1 MAAKP
6 SQRKR
11 PRFCKKCLKGFMAVG
26 KQTHCGDC
34 RNILEGQRKGAEG
47 EA

>member
-11 PRFCKKCLKGFMAVG
+11 PRFCAMCQHGFVAVG
-26 KQTHCGDC
+26 KQKYCGDC
-34 RNILEGQRKGAEG
+34 RKIMEEQKDEVRK
-47 EA
+47 